1 MTLIDALKENGA
13 AVLYSLLP
21 FYVSG
26 FDGGLSW
33 CAVSGD
39 PVLPL
44 DEFELNSVCW
54 FPRLPL
60 HERMSEAYVKAFRL
74 NQRRGAR
81 AGGTE
86 GFKVLQGVRKYA
98 HSQGQRARRSAGIPL
113 FQNLDFAVSR
123 RIPVIAGTDL

>member
-60 HERMSEAYVKAFRL
+60 HERMSEVYVKARRVHE
-74 NQRRGAR
+74 RRGERDGNA
-81 AGGTE
+81 E
-86 GFKVLQGVRKYA
+86 GLKVLQGVRKYA